1 MLETLVLAVY
11 FVSILVLSIFGS
23 HGFVLVYYYFKSKK
37 EELEGKRKK
46 LKLKTL
52 DELFGDEKNY
62 PNVTIQLPI
71 YNELYVA
78 PRLLDAVSRID
89 YPKEKMQIQVLDDST
104 DETVQVVALKVME
117 LKANGYDI
125 EHIRR
130 GTREGFK
137 AGALKYGLKFAKGD
151 FIAIFDADFVPKPD
165 FLKKTLP
172 YFYLDGNIGM
182 VQTRWEHL
190 NENYSLLTQAQALAL
205 NGHFIME
212 QYVRNESGFF
222 ITFNG
227 TGGVWR
233 KSCIIDAGNWE
244 GDTLAEDMDLSYR
257 AQLKK
262 WKFVFLKDVVSP
274 AELPAEINALKSQQ
288 FRWTK
293 GAIEVGLKYLKR
305 IWTENLPLKIK
316 LEATFHLTNN
326 FVFPFILLTAIL
338 NPIVV
343 MIKESG
349 DYEWY
354 YFVMGIFVL
363 PFFGPFLAYML
374 AQKEIYSNWRE
385 KIVLFPLFLAGSMG
399 LAVNNTRAVILA
411 LLRKRTEFVRTPKY
425 GIKSEGEQWEMKK
438 YVASRVE
445 WVTYVEILLALYMFV
460 GMMLSAYYLELAAIP
475 FQAMFFAGFLFIGV
489 LSVKHSKVWNEYA
502 KKLYPVWNLIKGKF
516 AYRTLDMK

>member
-1 MLETLVLAVY
+1 M
-11 FVSILVLSIFGS
+11 
-23 HGFVLVYYYFKSKK
+23 
-37 EELEGKRKK
+37 
-46 LKLKTL
+46 
-52 DELFGDEKNY
+52 
-62 PNVTIQLPI
+62 
-71 YNELYVA
+71 
-78 PRLLDAVSRID
+78 LDAVSRID

-117 LKANGYDI
+117 LKAKGFDI

-137 AGALKYGLKFAKGD
+137 AGALKYGMKFAKGD

-212 QYVRNESGFF
+212 QYVKNESGFF

-227 TGGVWR
+227 TGGIWR
-233 KSCIIDAGNWE
+233 RSCIEDAGNWQ

-274 AELPAEINALKSQQ
+274 AELPSEINALKSQQ

-293 GAIEVGLKYLKR
+293 GAIEVGLKYLGE
-305 IWTENLPLKIK
+305 IWRENLPLKVK

-326 FVFPFILLTAIL
+326 LVFPFILLTALL
-338 NPIVV
+338 NPLVV
-343 MIKESG
+343 MIKERG
-349 DYEWY
+349 DYDWY
-354 YFVMGIFVL
+354 YFVMGVFVL
-363 PFFGPFLAYML
+363 PFFGPFLVYTL
-374 AQKEIYSNWRE
+374 AQREIYSNWKD
-385 KIVLFPLFLAGSMG
+385 KIILFPLFLAGSMG

-411 LLRKRTEFVRTPKY
+411 LLREKTEFVRTPKY
-425 GIKSEGEQWEMKK
+425 GLIGTEEKWETKR

-445 WVTYVEILLALYMFV
+445 WVTYVEILLAIYMLI
-460 GMMLSAYYLELAAIP
+460 GMMISVYYLELAALP
-475 FQAMFFAGFLFIGV
+475 FQMMFFAGFSFIGV
-489 LSVKHSKVWNEYA
+489 LSVRHSRIWNEYVG
-502 KKLYPVWNLIKGKF
+502 KVKLALNIIKNKF
-516 AYRTLDMK
+516 AYRTLNLK

>member
-1 MLETLVLAVY
+1 MEALVLAIY
-11 FVSILVLSIFGS
+11 FISIFVLSIFGS
-23 HGFVLVYYYFKSKK
+23 HGFVLVYYYFKNKK
-37 EELEGKRKK
+37 DEIEGRKKK
-46 LKLKTL
+46 LKPKTL
-52 DELFGDEKNY
+52 EELFGSEENY

-117 LKANGYDI
+117 LKAKGFDI

-137 AGALKYGLKFAKGD
+137 AGALKYGMKFAKGD

-212 QYVRNESGFF
+212 QYVKNESGFF

-227 TGGVWR
+227 TGGIWR
-233 KSCIIDAGNWE
+233 RSCIEDAGNWQ

-274 AELPAEINALKSQQ
+274 AELPSEINALKSQQ

-293 GAIEVGLKYLKR
+293 GAIEVGLKYLGE
-305 IWTENLPLKIK
+305 IWRENLPLKVK

-326 FVFPFILLTAIL
+326 LVFPFILLTALL
-338 NPIVV
+338 NPLVV
-343 MIKESG
+343 MIKERG
-349 DYEWY
+349 DYDWY
-354 YFVMGIFVL
+354 YFVMGVFVL
-363 PFFGPFLAYML
+363 PFFGPFLVYTL
-374 AQKEIYSNWRE
+374 AQREIYSNWKD
-385 KIVLFPLFLAGSMG
+385 KIILFPLFLAGSMG

-411 LLRKRTEFVRTPKY
+411 LLREKTEFIRTPKY
-425 GIKSEGEQWEMKK
+425 GLIGTEEKWETKR

-445 WVTYVEILLALYMFV
+445 WVTYVEILLAIYMLI
-460 GMMLSAYYLELAAIP
+460 GMMISVYYLELAALP
-475 FQAMFFAGFLFIGV
+475 FQMMFFAGFSFIGV
-489 LSVKHSKVWNEYA
+489 LSVRHSRIWNEYVG
-502 KKLYPVWNLIKGKF
+502 KVKLALNIIKNKF
-516 AYRTLDMK
+516 AYRSLNLK